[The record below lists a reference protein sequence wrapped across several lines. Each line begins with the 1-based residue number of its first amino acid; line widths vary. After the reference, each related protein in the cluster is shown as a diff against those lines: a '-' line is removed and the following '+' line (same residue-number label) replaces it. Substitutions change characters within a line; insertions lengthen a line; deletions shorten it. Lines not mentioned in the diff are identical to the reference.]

1 MRAMRLRNYG
11 LCLGRRATITK
22 RFIPQ
27 LKNIIGPTWN
37 GMVSNS
43 PTQKYVR
50 PRMGSDL
57 PVALS
62 LVVSLLMVLL
72 ALLSTIRW

>member
-1 MRAMRLRNYG
+1 MRAMRLRHYG

-22 RFIPQ
+22 QFIPP

-37 GMVSNS
+37 SMVSNS
-43 PTQKYVR
+43 PAQKYVL

-62 LVVSLLMVLL
+62 LVVSLLMVLV
-72 ALLSTIRW
+72 ALLSTILW

>member
-1 MRAMRLRNYG
+1 MRTVRLRHHG

-22 RFIPQ
+22 RFIPR
-27 LKNIIGPTWN
+27 LENIIDPTWN
-37 GMVSNS
+37 SMVSNS
-43 PTQKYVR
+43 PSQKYLL

-72 ALLSTIRW
+72 ALLSAILG

>member
-1 MRAMRLRNYG
+1 MRRVRLRHYG

-27 LKNIIGPTWN
+27 LENIIGSTWDS
-37 GMVSNS
+37 MVSNS
-43 PTQKYVR
+43 PTEKYLL

-62 LVVSLLMVLL
+62 LVVSLLMILV
-72 ALLSTIRW
+72 ALPSTILG